1 MNIFNEI
8 IFGIRSIIEK
18 GEFFT
23 LRKGG
28 WSIFEKEYF
37 SKTFLVFIE
46 NFSRNA
52 AMIKKGMRK
61 ASFHE
66 LGGINVRQKEW
77 R

>member
-37 SKTFLVFIE
+37 SKTFLAGIYRKFFAKRGDDKE
-46 NFSRNA
+46 RDA
-52 AMIKKGMRK
+52 KG
-61 ASFHE
+61 E